1 MINPNMKDYQYLV
14 YSNNNEYGQATLI
27 PGNGV
32 VRLSITNLNTSIIDN
47 MKYKDATYIG
57 LTKDAQVSD
66 KYVIKYGDLLL
77 KVLYVVPMGR
87 YYQVYL
93 NER

>member
-1 MINPNMKDYQYLV
+1 MINPNMKDYEYLV

-47 MKYKDATYIG
+47 IKYKENI
-57 LTKDAQVSD
+57 
-66 KYVIKYGDLLL
+66 
-77 KVLYVVPMGR
+77 
-87 YYQVYL
+87 
-93 NER
+93 